1 MYVVAAQIARTLTKR
16 LLQRDITA
24 AVSCIRKISSACPRP
39 PPKVRAFGTAAELVL
54 GGKRHGSAR
63 DKEAAILQPFQFP
76 ANDDSGGLEAKLI
89 QCIIELVE
97 TESHLQLYS
106 GFADDPI
113 ERRQGIR
120 NFSHSGR

>member
-1 MYVVAAQIARTLTKR
+1 MHLEDQLS
-16 LLQRDITA
+16 LP
-24 AVSCIRKISSACPRP
+24 SP
-39 PPKVRAFGTAAELVL
+39 PPKVRALGTAAELVL
-54 GGKRHGSAR
+54 GGKRHESACDR
-63 DKEAAILQPFQFP
+63 EAAILQPFQFP

-120 NFSHSGR
+120 NFSHSGRR